1 MRTRNLS
8 YAQVAWLAHRLP
20 LPLRSLG
27 AMPARALEADS
38 MQAGNQFK
46 NAIYIIDDTDL
57 LELTLKY
64 QKYW

>member
-27 AMPARALEADS
+27 AMRARALEA
-38 MQAGNQFK
+38 GNQLK

-57 LELTLKY
+57 LELMLKY

>member
-27 AMPARALEADS
+27 AMRARALEAVLVE
-38 MQAGNQFK
+38 AGNQLK